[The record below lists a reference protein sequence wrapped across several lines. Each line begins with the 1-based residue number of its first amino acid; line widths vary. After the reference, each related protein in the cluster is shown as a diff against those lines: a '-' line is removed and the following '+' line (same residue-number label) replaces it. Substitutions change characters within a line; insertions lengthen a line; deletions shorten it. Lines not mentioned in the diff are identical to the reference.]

1 MRLFV
6 DNLMSH
12 KLAFTYY
19 SYFDTLSL
27 VTHTLN
33 IPFIT
38 FSPSISCE
46 RGSPPGFH
54 RTTVSANTGYVQATI
69 NKTDPHTNHFR
80 LSIGGVWDT
89 SSASVVSASQINIEP
104 GLTKLERRYG
114 LKSNS

>member
-6 DNLMSH
+6 GNLMSH
-12 KLAFTYY
+12 KVAFTYY

-69 NKTDPHTNHFR
+69 NKTDPILITFDFQSGEFGIPQRQRHLR
-80 LSIGGVWDT
+80 LSNKYQ
-89 SSASVVSASQINIEP
+89 ARPYQI
-104 GLTKLERRYG
+104 
-114 LKSNS
+114 

>member
-19 SYFDTLSL
+19 SYFDTLNFVCIHL
-27 VTHTLN
+27 
-33 IPFIT
+33 
-38 FSPSISCE
+38 
-46 RGSPPGFH
+46 
-54 RTTVSANTGYVQATI
+54 ANTGYVQATI
-69 NKTDPHTNHFR
+69 NKTDPHTNPNHFR

-89 SSASVVSASQINIEP
+89 SGASIVSASQINIEL